1 MSKSFQHFFLSRDSQ
16 GHGRDLS
23 AGIFFLAAATQS
35 LNMPASLGRMN
46 QGTARLASLMNL
58 GMSSSLNQ
66 QGSHSALSSGST
78 SSHNLQSIFNIGS
91 RGPLPLS
98 SQHRGDADQATN
110 ILASFGLSARDLD
123 ELSRYPEDKITP
135 ENLPQILLQ
144 LKRRRAEEGYGRDGR
159 SSTREPPYRVPRD
172 DWEEKRHF
180 RRDSFDDRGP
190 SLNPVVDYDHGSRS
204 QESGYYDRMD
214 YEDDR
219 LRDGERCR
227 DESFYGETSHNYH
240 KFDSEYDRMGRGPGP
255 ERSLFEKKR
264 GAPPNSNIEDFHGF
278 LPKGY
283 PHLCSICDMP
293 VHSNKEWNHHINGAT
308 HSRRCQLLLEIYPE
322 WNPDSDSGHGMG
334 DPFMLQQSTNFFPGI
349 LGPPPP
355 PFHLGGPFFGP
366 RGAGNGN
373 MQGPRHMQKG
383 RVETSRVV
391 HIMDFQRGKNLRYQ
405 LLQLVEPFGI
415 ITNHLILNKINEAF
429 IEMSTTE
436 DAQAAVE
443 YYSTT
448 PALVFGKPVRVHLSQ
463 KYKRI
468 KKPEGKPDQK
478 TEPPKPELGRVIHL
492 SNLPHSGYSDN
503 AVLKLAEPY
512 GKIKN
517 YILMRMKSQAFIE
530 METREDALA
539 MVEHCA
545 NKALWFQGRCVK
557 VDLSEKYKKLVL
569 RIPNKGVDFFKK
581 DKTRKRTYSPDS
593 KDSPS
598 DKKAK
603 PDATQKPESG
613 SVEEKVKEEK
623 QDDAAEPSGAK
634 SSEQADQDE
643 PSLLLESEDELLVDE
658 EEAAALLESGSSA
671 GDDADVA
678 NLTDVTTEEKKDTAF
693 FVTVKIEGNV
703 VANPA
708 TKKKLKKRYV
718 GGFPRSMEGFV
729 TLDEVGDE
737 EDSDHQI
744 FFKSGLA
751 LKAAAK
757 NDDSLAEIKVDK
769 IEEPEQE
776 NEALENGTKTEDNLK
791 AETVEVSDTTTTA
804 QDTEKNAPENT
815 DTQDE
820 QETKNVPEKPL
831 VPDEF
836 RIGPYQPNVPVGVN
850 YVVPKTGFYCKLC
863 SLFYTNE
870 DVAKKTHC
878 SSLPHYQKLKKILD
892 KMAEDHRQKKEA

>member
-1 MSKSFQHFFLSRDSQ
+1 MSKSFHQSSLSRDSQ

-23 AGIFFLAAATQS
+23 AGIGLLAAATQS
-35 LNMPASLGRMN
+35 LSVPASLGRMN

-66 QGSHSALSSGST
+66 QGSHSALSSASA
-78 SSHNLQSIFNIGS
+78 SSHALQSIFNIGS
-91 RGPLPLS
+91 RGPLSLS
-98 SQHRGDADQATN
+98 SQHRGDAEQATN

-144 LKRRRAEEGYGRDGR
+144 LKRRRAEEGPSLSYGRDGR
-159 SSTREPPYRVPRD
+159 SAARDPPYRVPRD

-180 RRDSFDDRGP
+180 RRDSFDDRGS
-190 SLNPVVDYDHGSRS
+190 SLNRVVDYDHGSRS
-204 QESGYYDRMD
+204 QESVYDRMD

-219 LRDGERCR
+219 LRDGERYR
-227 DESFYGETSHNYH
+227 DDSYYGEASHKYR
-240 KFDSEYDRMGRGPGP
+240 KFDSEYERMGRGP

-264 GAPPNSNIEDFHGF
+264 GAPPDSNVEDFHGL
-278 LPKGY
+278 LPKVY
-283 PHLCSICDMP
+283 PHLCSICDLP
-293 VHSNKEWNHHINGAT
+293 VHSNKEWNQHINGAT

-322 WNPDSDSGHGMG
+322 WNPESDSGPGMG
-334 DPFMLQQSTNFFPGI
+334 DPFMLQSTNPAPGI

-355 PFHLGGPFFGP
+355 PFHLGGPPAGS
-366 RGAGNGN
+366 RGSGNGS
-373 MQGPRHMQKG
+373 MQGPRHLQKG

-443 YYSTT
+443 YYSAA

-468 KKPEGKPDQK
+468 KKPEGKPNQK
-478 TEPPKPELGRVIHL
+478 FEPPKQELGRVIHL

-512 GKIKN
+512 GKIQN

-530 METREDALA
+530 METREDAEA
-539 MVEHCA
+539 MMEHCS

-569 RIPNKGVDFFKK
+569 RIPNKGVDLLKK
-581 DKTRKRTYSPDS
+581 DKPRKRGLSPDS
-593 KDSPS
+593 KDSGS
-598 DKKAK
+598 EKKC
-603 PDATQKPESG
+603 KPEDN
-613 SVEEKVKEEK
+613 EKMESNSTEDKEEK
-623 QDDAAEPSGAK
+623 RDEADTK
-634 SSEQADQDE
+634 DNDQADQEE

-671 GDDADVA
+671 ADDADVA
-678 NLTDVTTEEKKDTAF
+678 NLGDVASEQKEAAGDDATAKPEENATA
-693 FVTVKIEGNV
+693 TS
-703 VANPA
+703 AA
-708 TKKKLKKRYV
+708 KKLKKRHV

-737 EDSDHQI
+737 EDLDHQKR
-744 FFKSGLA
+744 KSGIV
-751 LKAAAK
+751 KTEG
-757 NDDSLAEIKVDK
+757 SITETVST
-769 IEEPEQE
+769 EEGQQE
-776 NEALENGTKTEDNLK
+776 NEALENGAKNENLK
-791 AETVEVSDTTTTA
+791 SESSEVTDSTLSEE
-804 QDTEKNAPENT
+804 QDKKENT
-815 DTQDE
+815 E
-820 QETKNVPEKPL
+820 GQESARDAQAT
-831 VPDEF
+831 PDEN
-836 RIGPYQPNVPVGVN
+836 RIGPYQPSVPVGMSF
-850 YVVPKTGFYCKLC
+850 VVPRTGFYCKLC

-870 DVAKKTHC
+870 DAAKKVHC
-878 SSLPHYQKLKKILD
+878 SSLAHYQKLKKHME
-892 KMAEDHRQKKEA
+892 KAEDKKQKKET

>member
-1 MSKSFQHFFLSRDSQ
+1 MSKSFQQSSLSRDSQ

-23 AGIFFLAAATQS
+23 AGIGLLAAATQS

-308 HSRRCQLLLEIYPE
+308 HSRRCQLLLEMYE
-322 WNPDSDSGHGMG
+322 LGLG
-334 DPFMLQQSTNFFPGI
+334 DTQNGI
-349 LGPPPP
+349 LTVIRDMEWVIPLCCSNPQIPHQEFWDRHHPHSTWEDPLLGPE
-355 PFHLGGPFFGP
+355 
-366 RGAGNGN
+366 
-373 MQGPRHMQKG
+373 
-383 RVETSRVV
+383 ETSRVV

-478 TEPPKPELGRVIHL
+478 TDPPKPELGRVIHL

-569 RIPNKGVDFFKK
+569 RIPNKGVELLKK

-598 DKKAK
+598 DKKSKTEA
-603 PDATQKPESG
+603 AQKPESG
-613 SVEEKVKEEK
+613 TTEEKAKEEK
-623 QDDAAEPSGAK
+623 QEDPPEPSSAK
-634 SSEQADQDE
+634 SGEQAEQDE

-671 GDDADVA
+671 GEDTDVA
-678 NLTDVTTEEKKDTAF
+678 NLVDVAAEEKKETPDDA
-693 FVTVKIEGNV
+693 TVKTEGNV
-703 VANPA
+703 VATPA
-708 TKKKLKKRYV
+708 AKKKLKKRYV

-737 EDSDHQI
+737 EDAEHQ
-744 FFKSGLA
+744 KLRKAG
-751 LKAAAK
+751 AAAK
-757 NDDSLAEIKVDK
+757 GGKGEDSLAEIKVDK
-769 IEEPEQE
+769 MEEPEQE
-776 NEALENGTKTEDNLK
+776 SETLENGTKTEDNVK
-791 AETVEVSDTTTTA
+791 AEPVEASEATA
-804 QDTEKNAPENT
+804 AQETEKSVQENT
-815 DTQDE
+815 DPQDE
-820 QETKNVPEKPL
+820 QETKHVPEKPL

-892 KMAEDHRQKKEA
+892 KMAEDYRQKKEA

>member
-1 MSKSFQHFFLSRDSQ
+1 MSKSFQQSSLSRDSQ

-23 AGIFFLAAATQS
+23 AGIGLLAAATQS

-144 LKRRRAEEGYGRDGR
+144 LKRRRAEESYGRDGR

-334 DPFMLQQSTNFFPGI
+334 DPFMLQQSTNPAPGI

-355 PFHLGGPFFGP
+355 PFHLGGPPVGP
-366 RGAGNGN
+366 RGAGNGS

-569 RIPNKGVDFFKK
+569 RIPNKGVELLKK
-581 DKTRKRTYSPDS
+581 DKTSRKRTYSPDS

-598 DKKAK
+598 DKKSK
-603 PDATQKPESG
+603 PDAAPKPEG
-613 SVEEKVKEEK
+613 SSAEDKAKEEK
-623 QDDAAEPSGAK
+623 QDDAAEPSGTK
-634 SSEQADQDE
+634 SSEQTDQDE

-678 NLTDVTTEEKKDTAF
+678 NLTDVTTEEKKDTADE
-693 FVTVKIEGNV
+693 VAVKTEGNV
-703 VANPA
+703 AANPA
-708 TKKKLKKRYV
+708 AKKKLKKRYV

-737 EDSDHQI
+737 EDSDHQKLRKLAA
-744 FFKSGLA
+744 KSAG
-751 LKAAAK
+751 K

-776 NEALENGTKTEDNLK
+776 NETLENGTKPEENVK
-791 AETVEVSDTTTTA
+791 AETVDAPDATAA
-804 QDTEKNAPENT
+804 QDAEKNANENT
-815 DTQDE
+815 DTQEE
-820 QETKNVPEKPL
+820 QETKSVQEKPL

-836 RIGPYQPNVPVGVN
+836 RIGPYQPNVPVENSG
-850 YVVPKTGFYCKLC
+850 
-863 SLFYTNE
+863 
-870 DVAKKTHC
+870 
-878 SSLPHYQKLKKILD
+878 
-892 KMAEDHRQKKEA
+892 

>member
-1 MSKSFQHFFLSRDSQ
+1 MSKSFQQSSLSRDSQ

-23 AGIFFLAAATQS
+23 AGIGLLAAATQS

-334 DPFMLQQSTNFFPGI
+334 DPFMLQQSTNPAPGI

-355 PFHLGGPFFGP
+355 PFHLGGPPVGP
-366 RGAGNGN
+366 RGGGNGN

-569 RIPNKGVDFFKK
+569 RIPNKGVELLKK

-593 KDSPS
+593 KDTPS
-598 DKKAK
+598 DKKSKTEPA
-603 PDATQKPESG
+603 QKPESG
-613 SVEEKVKEEK
+613 NAEEKVKEEK
-623 QDDAAEPSGAK
+623 QEDAAEPSGAK
-634 SSEQADQDE
+634 SGEQAEQDE

-671 GDDADVA
+671 GEDADVA
-678 NLTDVTTEEKKDTAF
+678 NLADVTTEEKKDTPDDA
-693 FVTVKIEGNV
+693 TIKTEGNV
-703 VANPA
+703 ATTPA
-708 TKKKLKKRYV
+708 AKKKLKKRYV

-737 EDSDHQI
+737 EDSDHQKLR
-744 FFKSGLA
+744 KSGLA
-751 LKAAAK
+751 AKAAGK
-757 NDDSLAEIKVDK
+757 NEDSLAEIKVDK

-776 NEALENGTKTEDNLK
+776 SETLENGTKSEENAK
-791 AETVEVSDTTTTA
+791 AESVEASDATTA
-804 QDTEKNAPENT
+804 QDTEKNTQENT
-815 DTQDE
+815 DPQGE
-820 QETKNVPEKPL
+820 QETKSVQEKPL

-892 KMAEDHRQKKEA
+892 KMAEDYRQKKEA

>member
-1 MSKSFQHFFLSRDSQ
+1 MSKSFQQSSLSRDSQ

-23 AGIFFLAAATQS
+23 AGIGLLAAATQS

-308 HSRRCQLLLEIYPE
+308 HSRRYTQNGILTMIQDMEWVIPLCCSNLQTLHQEFWDHHHLHSTLEDLLLGPE
-322 WNPDSDSGHGMG
+322 
-334 DPFMLQQSTNFFPGI
+334 
-349 LGPPPP
+349 
-355 PFHLGGPFFGP
+355 
-366 RGAGNGN
+366 
-373 MQGPRHMQKG
+373 
-383 RVETSRVV
+383 ETSRVV

-569 RIPNKGVDFFKK
+569 RIPNKGVELLKK

-598 DKKAK
+598 DKKSKTEPA
-603 PDATQKPESG
+603 QKPESG
-613 SVEEKVKEEK
+613 NAEEKAKEEK
-623 QDDAAEPSGAK
+623 QEDTVEPSSAK
-634 SSEQADQDE
+634 SGEQTEQDE

-671 GDDADVA
+671 GEDADVA
-678 NLTDVTTEEKKDTAF
+678 NLGDVATEEKKDTPDD
-693 FVTVKIEGNV
+693 VTVKTEGNV
-703 VANPA
+703 AATPA
-708 TKKKLKKRYV
+708 AKKKLKKRYV

-737 EDSDHQI
+737 EDSDHQKLR
-744 FFKSGLA
+744 KSGLA
-751 LKAAAK
+751 AKAAGK
-757 NDDSLAEIKVDK
+757 SEDSLAEIKVDK

-776 NEALENGTKTEDNLK
+776 SETLENGTKSEENAK
-791 AETVEVSDTTTTA
+791 AESVEASDAATA
-804 QDTEKNAPENT
+804 QDTEKSTQENT
-815 DTQDE
+815 DPQGE
-820 QETKNVPEKPL
+820 QETKSVLEKPL

-836 RIGPYQPNVPVGVN
+836 RIGPYQPNIPVGVN

-892 KMAEDHRQKKEA
+892 KMAEDFRQKKEG

>member
-1 MSKSFQHFFLSRDSQ
+1 MSKSFQQSSLSRDSQ

-23 AGIFFLAAATQS
+23 AGIGLLAAATQS

-334 DPFMLQQSTNFFPGI
+334 DPFMLQQSTNPAPGI

-355 PFHLGGPFFGP
+355 PFHLGPPVGP
-366 RGAGNGN
+366 RGAGNGS

-569 RIPNKGVDFFKK
+569 RIPNKGVELLKK

-593 KDSPS
+593 KDPPG
-598 DKKAK
+598 DKKPK
-603 PDATQKPESG
+603 IDATQKPESG
-613 SVEEKVKEEK
+613 TAEDKVKEEK
-623 QDDAAEPSGAK
+623 PDDAAEPSGAK

-678 NLTDVTTEEKKDTAF
+678 NLTDVTTAEKKDTADE
-693 FVTVKIEGNV
+693 VTVKTEGNV

-708 TKKKLKKRYV
+708 AKKKLKKRYV

-737 EDSDHQI
+737 EDSDHQKLR
-744 FFKSGLA
+744 KSALA
-751 LKAAAK
+751 LKAAGK

-776 NEALENGTKTEDNLK
+776 NETLENGTKTEDTLK
-791 AETVEVSDTTTTA
+791 AETVEASDTPA
-804 QDTEKNAPENT
+804 VQDTEKSAHENT

-820 QETKNVPEKPL
+820 QETKNIQDKTL
-831 VPDEF
+831 IPDEF

-892 KMAEDHRQKKEA
+892 KMAEDYRQKKEA

>member
-1 MSKSFQHFFLSRDSQ
+1 MSKSFQQSSLSRDSQ

-23 AGIFFLAAATQS
+23 AGIGLLAAATQS

-334 DPFMLQQSTNFFPGI
+334 DPFMLQQSTNPAPGI

-355 PFHLGGPFFGP
+355 PFHLGPPVGP

-478 TEPPKPELGRVIHL
+478 TDPPKPELGRVIHL

-569 RIPNKGVDFFKK
+569 RIPNKGVELLKK

-593 KDSPS
+593 KDPPG
-598 DKKAK
+598 DKKPK
-603 PDATQKPESG
+603 IDATQKPESG
-613 SVEEKVKEEK
+613 TAEDKAKEEK
-623 QDDAAEPSGAK
+623 PDDAAEPSGAK

-678 NLTDVTTEEKKDTAF
+678 NLTDVTTAEKKDTADE
-693 FVTVKIEGNV
+693 VTVKTEGNV

-708 TKKKLKKRYV
+708 AKKKLKKRYV

-737 EDSDHQI
+737 EDSDHQKLR
-744 FFKSGLA
+744 KSALA
-751 LKAAAK
+751 LKAAGK

-776 NEALENGTKTEDNLK
+776 NETLENGTKTEDNLK
-791 AETVEVSDTTTTA
+791 AETVEASDTPAA
-804 QDTEKNAPENT
+804 QDTEKSAHENT

-820 QETKNVPEKPL
+820 QETKNIQEKTL
-831 VPDEF
+831 IPDEF

-892 KMAEDHRQKKEA
+892 KMAEDYRQKKEA

>member
-1 MSKSFQHFFLSRDSQ
+1 MSKSFQQSSLSRDSQ

-23 AGIFFLAAATQS
+23 AGIGLLAAATQS

-240 KFDSEYDRMGRGPGP
+240 KFDSEYERMGRGPGP

-308 HSRRCQLLLEIYPE
+308 HSRRCQLLLEMYEFEVHFGIRLGFCCAKY
-322 WNPDSDSGHGMG
+322 
-334 DPFMLQQSTNFFPGI
+334 STNCCNSVQTLFKHSLMMKLWNVSI
-349 LGPPPP
+349 
-355 PFHLGGPFFGP
+355 
-366 RGAGNGN
+366 
-373 MQGPRHMQKG
+373 QKG
-383 RVETSRVV
+383 NFGMAGIFLRKSLEETSRVV

-517 YILMRMKSQAFIE
+517 YILMRMKSQVTDIGTYGCEGLKLRFLTEE
-530 METREDALA
+530 MISLQIYKEL
-539 MVEHCA
+539 
-545 NKALWFQGRCVK
+545 FCV
-557 VDLSEKYKKLVL
+557 LY
-569 RIPNKGVDFFKK
+569 
-581 DKTRKRTYSPDS
+581 RKRTYSPDS

-598 DKKAK
+598 DKKSK

-613 SVEEKVKEEK
+613 SVEDKVKEEK
-623 QDDAAEPSGAK
+623 QDEAAEPSGTK

-678 NLTDVTTEEKKDTAF
+678 NLADVTTEEKKDTADD
-693 FVTVKIEGNV
+693 VTVKTEGNV

-708 TKKKLKKRYV
+708 SKKKLKKRYV

-737 EDSDHQI
+737 EDSDHHKLR
-744 FFKSGLA
+744 KSGLA
-751 LKAAAK
+751 VKSAGK

-776 NEALENGTKTEDNLK
+776 SETLENGTKTEDNLK
-791 AETVEVSDTTTTA
+791 AETVEAADTTTA
-804 QDTEKNAPENT
+804 QDTEKNTHENT

-820 QETKNVPEKPL
+820 QETKNVQEKSL

-836 RIGPYQPNVPVGVN
+836 RIGPYQPNIPVGVN

-878 SSLPHYQKLKKILD
+878 SSLPHYQKLKV
-892 KMAEDHRQKKEA
+892 RQKLVHFKWRDSFLG

>member
-1 MSKSFQHFFLSRDSQ
+1 MSKSFQQSSLSRDSQ

-23 AGIFFLAAATQS
+23 AGIGLLAAATQS

-334 DPFMLQQSTNFFPGI
+334 DPFMLQQSTNPAPGI

-355 PFHLGGPFFGP
+355 PFHLGGPPVGP
-366 RGAGNGN
+366 RGNIGAGNGN

-569 RIPNKGVDFFKK
+569 RIPNKGVELLKK

-593 KDSPS
+593 KESPS
-598 DKKAK
+598 DKKSK
-603 PDATQKPESG
+603 TDAPQKPESG
-613 SVEEKVKEEK
+613 SVEDKVKEEK

-678 NLTDVTTEEKKDTAF
+678 NLADVTTEEKKDTADD
-693 FVTVKIEGNV
+693 VTVKTEGNV

-708 TKKKLKKRYV
+708 TKKKLKK
-718 GGFPRSMEGFV
+718 
-729 TLDEVGDE
+729 
-737 EDSDHQI
+737 
-744 FFKSGLA
+744 
-751 LKAAAK
+751 
-757 NDDSLAEIKVDK
+757 VDK

-776 NEALENGTKTEDNLK
+776 NETLENGTKPEDNSK
-791 AETVEVSDTTTTA
+791 AETVEASDTTAA
-804 QDTEKNAPENT
+804 QDTEKNAHENT

-820 QETKNVPEKPL
+820 QETKNVQEKSL